1 MKKYLLG
8 AFLVIAMNL
17 FGAKLS
23 EIKGLENLINYNEI
37 KDIQVK
43 KIVDYDETIKK
54 DKKMYSIKDSNN
66 SFTGAVV
73 KKENNDII
81 EISFFKDGISDG
93 LSYNY
98 YLNGDLKNV
107 LTFKK
112 GMVEG
117 PQVLYRPNG
126 KLESEQVF
134 ENNSLV
140 SEKYY
145 DKNGKI
151 TKEYHFNKLR
161 NGILKKYYKDTEKM
175 SSTSVVMV
183 QKEKKDNVEK
193 MSFIFDGET
202 KVFREDGTL
211 MAMLQYKDG
220 SLENLVQKF
229 YYPNG
234 KIQYYVVV
242 AGDDIKDFKVKDRI
256 ITYYEN
262 GKVKQ
267 DCNQQNDGSWVCK
280 NYDKDGKF
288 LDEEIR
294 GAEPISNGD
303 AKFWKNILNQVLD
316 VLSN

>member
-8 AFLVIAMNL
+8 VFLVVTMNL

-23 EIKGLENLINYNEI
+23 EIKGLENLKNFNEI
-37 KDIQVK
+37 KDTQVE
-43 KIVDYDETIKK
+43 KIVNYDETINK
-54 DKKMYSIKDSNN
+54 DKKIYSIKNSNLF
-66 SFTGAVV
+66 SGVVV
-73 KKENNDII
+73 KKENNDIV
-81 EISFFKDGISDG
+81 ELSFFKDGVNEG
-93 LSYNY
+93 VSYSY
-98 YLNGDLKNV
+98 YLNGDLKSIS
-107 LTFKK
+107 TYRK
-112 GMVEG
+112 GIIEG
-117 PQVLYRPNG
+117 PQILYRPNG
-126 KLESEQVF
+126 NLESEQVI

-175 SSTSVVMV
+175 SSTSTVMV
-183 QKEKKDNVEK
+183 RRDKVDNVEK

-202 KVFREDGTL
+202 KIFREDGTL
-211 MAMLQYKDG
+211 MAILQYKDG
-220 SLENLVQKF
+220 SLESLTQKF

-234 KIQYYVVV
+234 KIQYYVV

-256 ITYYEN
+256 ITYYDN

-267 DCNQQNDGSWVCK
+267 DCNQQSDGSWLCK
-280 NYDKDGKF
+280 NYDENGKF
-288 LDEEIR
+288 IDEEIR

-303 AKFWKNILNQVLD
+303 TKFWENILNEN
-316 VLSN
+316 LSILSK

>member
-23 EIKGLENLINYNEI
+23 EVKGLEKLKNYNEI
-37 KDIQVK
+37 KDMQVEKIINYDVTKSISK
-43 KIVDYDETIKK
+43 KIFSAEDNKF
-54 DKKMYSIKDSNN
+54 N
-66 SFTGAVV
+66 GALV
-73 KKENNDII
+73 KNENNDIV
-81 EISFFKDGISDG
+81 EISFYKNGISDG
-93 LSYNY
+93 VSYTY
-98 YLNGDLKNV
+98 YLNGDLKSV
-107 LTFKK
+107 STYRK
-112 GMVEG
+112 GIIEG

-126 KLESEQVF
+126 KLKSEQVF
-134 ENNSLV
+134 ENNSLI

-151 TKEYHFNKLR
+151 TKEYRFNKLR

-175 SSTSVVMV
+175 SSTSTVMV
-183 QKEKKDNVEK
+183 NREKVDGVEK

-211 MAMLQYKDG
+211 MAILQYKDG
-220 SLENLVQKF
+220 SLQDLTQKF

-234 KIQYYVVV
+234 KIQYYIV
-242 AGDDIKDFKVKDRI
+242 AASDDMKDFKVKDRI

-267 DCNQQNDGSWVCK
+267 DCNQQNDGSWLCK
-280 NYDKDGKF
+280 NYDENGKF

-303 AKFWKNILNQVLD
+303 TKFWENILNQVLE
-316 VLSN
+316 VLAN

>member
-8 AFLVIAMNL
+8 VFLVVTMNL

-23 EIKGLENLINYNEI
+23 EIKGLENLKNFNEI
-37 KDIQVK
+37 KDTQVE
-43 KIVDYDETIKK
+43 KIVNYDETIKK
-54 DKKMYSIKDSNN
+54 DKKIYSIKNSNLF
-66 SFTGAVV
+66 SGVVV
-73 KKENNDII
+73 KKENNDIV
-81 EISFFKDGISDG
+81 ELSFFKNGVNEG
-93 LSYNY
+93 VSYSY
-98 YLNGDLKNV
+98 YLNGDLKSIS
-107 LTFKK
+107 TYRK
-112 GMVEG
+112 GMIEG
-117 PQVLYRPNG
+117 PQILYRPNG
-126 KLESEQVF
+126 NLESEQVI

-175 SSTSVVMV
+175 SSTSTVMV
-183 QKEKKDNVEK
+183 RRDKVDNVEK

-202 KVFREDGTL
+202 KIFREDGTL
-211 MAMLQYKDG
+211 MAILQYKDG
-220 SLENLVQKF
+220 SLESLTQKF

-234 KIQYYVVV
+234 KIQYYVV

-256 ITYYEN
+256 ITYYDN

-267 DCNQQNDGSWVCK
+267 DCNQQSDGSWLCK
-280 NYDKDGKF
+280 NYDENGKF
-288 LDEEIR
+288 IDEEIR

-303 AKFWKNILNQVLD
+303 TKFWENILNEN
-316 VLSN
+316 LSILSK

>member
-23 EIKGLENLINYNEI
+23 EVKGLEKLKNYNEI
-37 KDIQVK
+37 KDIQVE
-43 KIVDYDETIKK
+43 KIVNHDITKSVSKK
-54 DKKMYSIKDSNN
+54 VFSAEDNKFN
-66 SFTGAVV
+66 GVLV
-73 KKENNDII
+73 KTENNDIV
-81 EISFFKDGISDG
+81 EISFYKDGVSDG
-93 LSYNY
+93 VSYSY
-98 YLNGDLKNV
+98 YLNGDLKSV
-107 LTFKK
+107 STYRK
-112 GMVEG
+112 GTIEG

-126 KLESEQVF
+126 NLESEQVF

-161 NGILKKYYKDTEKM
+161 NGILKKYYKDSEKM
-175 SSTSVVMV
+175 SSTSTVMV
-183 QKEKKDNVEK
+183 NKEKVDGVEK
-193 MSFIFDGET
+193 MSFVFDGET
-202 KVFREDGTL
+202 KVVRKDGTL
-211 MAMLQYKDG
+211 MAILQYKDG
-220 SLENLVQKF
+220 SLQDLTQKF

-242 AGDDIKDFKVKDRI
+242 AGEDIKDFKVKDRI
-256 ITYYEN
+256 ITYYDN

-267 DCNQQNDGSWVCK
+267 DCNQQSDGSWACK
-280 NYDKDGKF
+280 NYDKNGTF

-294 GAEPISNGD
+294 AAEPISNGD
-303 AKFWKNILNQVLD
+303 IKFWENILNQVLE
-316 VLSN
+316 VLAN

>member
-8 AFLVIAMNL
+8 VFLVIAMNL

-23 EIKGLENLINYNEI
+23 DVKGLEKLKNYNEI
-37 KDIQVK
+37 KDIQVE
-43 KIVDYDETIKK
+43 KIVNSDVTKK
-54 DKKMYSIKDSNN
+54 TFLAEDNKFN
-66 SFTGAVV
+66 GVVV
-73 KKENNDII
+73 KTENNDIV
-81 EISFFKDGISDG
+81 EISFFKDGINDG
-93 LSYNY
+93 VSYSY
-98 YLNGDLKNV
+98 YLNGDLKSV
-107 LTFKK
+107 TTYKK
-112 GMVEG
+112 GTIEG
-117 PQVLYRPNG
+117 PQLLYRPNG
-126 KLESEQVF
+126 NLESEQVF

-140 SEKYY
+140 NEKYY

-175 SSTSVVMV
+175 SSTSTVMLRKDKV
-183 QKEKKDNVEK
+183 DNVEK

-211 MAMLQYKDG
+211 MAILQYKDG
-220 SLENLVQKF
+220 SLEGLSQKF

-256 ITYYEN
+256 ITYYDN

-267 DCNQQNDGSWVCK
+267 DCNQQTDGSWVCK
-280 NYDKDGKF
+280 NYDKNGKF

-303 AKFWKNILNQVLD
+303 TKFWENILNKVLD

>member
-8 AFLVIAMNL
+8 AFLVIAINL

-23 EIKGLENLINYNEI
+23 DVKGIEKLKNYNEI
-37 KDIQVK
+37 KDTQVEKIVNYDVTKSISK
-43 KIVDYDETIKK
+43 KIFSTEDNKFNGVL
-54 DKKMYSIKDSNN
+54 
-66 SFTGAVV
+66 V
-73 KKENNDII
+73 KNENNDIV
-81 EISFFKDGISDG
+81 EITFYKDGVSDG
-93 LSYNY
+93 VSYAY
-98 YLNGDLKNV
+98 YLNGDLKSV
-107 LTFKK
+107 STYRK
-112 GMVEG
+112 GSIEG

-126 KLESEQVF
+126 NLESEQVF

-175 SSTSVVMV
+175 SSTSTVMV
-183 QKEKKDNVEK
+183 NR
-193 MSFIFDGET
+193 ET

-211 MAMLQYKDG
+211 MAILQYKDG
-220 SLENLVQKF
+220 SLQDLTQKF

-242 AGDDIKDFKVKDRI
+242 AGDEIKDFKVKDRI

-294 GAEPISNGD
+294 ASEPVSNGNP
-303 AKFWKNILNQVLD
+303 KFWENILNQVLD
-316 VLSN
+316 VLVK

>member
-8 AFLVIAMNL
+8 VFLVVTMNL

-23 EIKGLENLINYNEI
+23 EIKGLENLKNFNEI
-37 KDIQVK
+37 KDTQVE
-43 KIVDYDETIKK
+43 KIVNYDETINK
-54 DKKMYSIKDSNN
+54 DKKIYSIKNSNLF
-66 SFTGAVV
+66 SGVVV
-73 KKENNDII
+73 KKENNDIV
-81 EISFFKDGISDG
+81 ELSFFKDGVNEG
-93 LSYNY
+93 VSYSY
-98 YLNGDLKNV
+98 YLNGDLKSIS
-107 LTFKK
+107 TYRK
-112 GMVEG
+112 GIIEG
-117 PQVLYRPNG
+117 PQILYRPNG
-126 KLESEQVF
+126 NLESEQVI

-175 SSTSVVMV
+175 SSTSTVMV
-183 QKEKKDNVEK
+183 RRDKVDNVEK

-211 MAMLQYKDG
+211 MAILQYKDG
-220 SLENLVQKF
+220 SLEGLTQKF

-234 KIQYYVVV
+234 KIQYYVV

-256 ITYYEN
+256 ITYYDN

-267 DCNQQNDGSWVCK
+267 DCNQQSDGSWLCK
-280 NYDKDGKF
+280 NYDENGKF
-288 LDEEIR
+288 IDEEIR

-303 AKFWKNILNQVLD
+303 AKFWENILNEN
-316 VLSN
+316 LSILSK

>member
-8 AFLVIAMNL
+8 AFLVITMNL

-23 EIKGLENLINYNEI
+23 DVKGLEKLKNYNEI
-37 KDIQVK
+37 KDIQVE
-43 KIVDYDETIKK
+43 KIVNSDVTKK
-54 DKKMYSIKDSNN
+54 TFLAEDNKFN
-66 SFTGAVV
+66 GVVV
-73 KKENNDII
+73 KTENNDIV
-81 EISFFKDGISDG
+81 EISFFKDGINDG
-93 LSYNY
+93 VSYTY
-98 YLNGDLKNV
+98 YLNGDLKSIA
-107 LTFKK
+107 TYKK
-112 GMVEG
+112 GTIEG
-117 PQVLYRPNG
+117 PQLLYRPNG
-126 KLESEQVF
+126 NLESEQVF

-140 SEKYY
+140 NEKYY

-175 SSTSVVMV
+175 SSTSTVMV
-183 QKEKKDNVEK
+183 RRDKVDNVEK

-211 MAMLQYKDG
+211 MAILQYKDG
-220 SLENLVQKF
+220 SLEGLSQKF

-256 ITYYEN
+256 ITYYDN

-267 DCNQQNDGSWVCK
+267 DCNQQSDGSWVCK

-303 AKFWKNILNQVLD
+303 VKFWENILNKVLD

>member
-1 MKKYLLG
+1 
-8 AFLVIAMNL
+8 
-17 FGAKLS
+17 
-23 EIKGLENLINYNEI
+23 
-37 KDIQVK
+37 
-43 KIVDYDETIKK
+43 
-54 DKKMYSIKDSNN
+54 
-66 SFTGAVV
+66 
-73 KKENNDII
+73 
-81 EISFFKDGISDG
+81 
-93 LSYNY
+93 
-98 YLNGDLKNV
+98 
-107 LTFKK
+107 
-112 GMVEG
+112 MVEG

-126 KLESEQVF
+126 KMESEQVF

-175 SSTSVVMV
+175 SSTSTVTVNR
-183 QKEKKDNVEK
+183 EKVDGVER
-193 MSFIFDGET
+193 MSFVLDGET

-211 MAMLQYKDG
+211 MAILQYKDG
-220 SLENLVQKF
+220 SLQDLTQKF

-242 AGDDIKDFKVKDRI
+242 AGDEIKDFKVKDRI
-256 ITYYEN
+256 ITCYDN

-267 DCNQQNDGSWVCK
+267 DCHQQTDGSWLCR

-303 AKFWKNILNQVLD
+303 TKFWENILNPVLE
-316 VLSN
+316 VLAN

>member
-8 AFLVIAMNL
+8 AFLIVAMNL

-23 EIKGLENLINYNEI
+23 EVKGLEKLKNYNEI
-37 KDIQVK
+37 KDTQVEKIVSCDITKSISK
-43 KIVDYDETIKK
+43 KIISTEDNKFNGVLIK
-54 DKKMYSIKDSNN
+54 S
-66 SFTGAVV
+66 
-73 KKENNDII
+73 ENNDIV
-81 EISFFKDGISDG
+81 EISFYKNGISDG
-93 LSYNY
+93 VSYTY
-98 YLNGDLKNV
+98 YLNGDLKSV
-107 LTFKK
+107 STYRK
-112 GMVEG
+112 GMIEG

-145 DKNGKI
+145 DKNGKRI
-151 TKEYHFNKLR
+151 KEYHFNKLR

-175 SSTSVVMV
+175 SSTSTVMV
-183 QKEKKDNVEK
+183 NREKVDDVEK

-211 MAMLQYKDG
+211 MAILQYKDS
-220 SLENLVQKF
+220 SLQDLIQKF

-234 KIQYYVVV
+234 KIQYYIV
-242 AGDDIKDFKVKDRI
+242 AASDDMKDFKVKDRI

-267 DCNQQNDGSWVCK
+267 DCNQQNDGSWLCK
-280 NYDKDGKF
+280 NYDEDGKF

-303 AKFWKNILNQVLD
+303 IKFWENILNPVLD
-316 VLSN
+316 VLAN

>member
-8 AFLVIAMNL
+8 AFLVITMNL

-23 EIKGLENLINYNEI
+23 EVKGLEKLKNCNEI
-37 KDIQVK
+37 KDMQVEKIINYDVTKSISK
-43 KIVDYDETIKK
+43 KIFSAEDNKFNGVL
-54 DKKMYSIKDSNN
+54 
-66 SFTGAVV
+66 V
-73 KKENNDII
+73 KNENNDIV
-81 EISFFKDGISDG
+81 EISFYKNGISDG
-93 LSYNY
+93 VSYTY
-98 YLNGDLKNV
+98 YLNGDLKSV
-107 LTFKK
+107 STYRK
-112 GMVEG
+112 GMIEG
-117 PQVLYRPNG
+117 PQILYRPNG

-134 ENNSLV
+134 ENNFLI

-151 TKEYHFNKLR
+151 TKEYRFNKLR

-175 SSTSVVMV
+175 SSTSTVMV
-183 QKEKKDNVEK
+183 NREKVDGVEK

-202 KVFREDGTL
+202 KVFRENGTL
-211 MAMLQYKDG
+211 MAILQYKDG
-220 SLENLVQKF
+220 SLQDLTQKF

-234 KIQYYVVV
+234 KIKYYIV
-242 AGDDIKDFKVKDRI
+242 AASDDMKDFKVKDRI

-267 DCNQQNDGSWVCK
+267 DCNQQNDGSWLCK
-280 NYDKDGKF
+280 NYDEDGKF

-303 AKFWKNILNQVLD
+303 TKFWENILNQVLE
-316 VLSN
+316 VLAN